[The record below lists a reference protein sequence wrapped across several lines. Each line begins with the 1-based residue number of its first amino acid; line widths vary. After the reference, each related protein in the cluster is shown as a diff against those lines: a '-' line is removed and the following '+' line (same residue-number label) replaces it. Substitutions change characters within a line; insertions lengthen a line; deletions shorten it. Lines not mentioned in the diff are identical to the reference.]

1 MRLPDALTQLAIL
14 GATSIVL
21 ANGRTIPIEHADW
34 LLDDRSS
41 ELQLHAREAW
51 VELRDLRGRLF
62 ARART
67 LWTALPELKSA
78 IG

>member
-21 ANGRTIPIEHADW
+21 ANGRTIPMEHADW

-41 ELQLHAREAW
+41 EFALHARAAW
-51 VELRDLRGRLF
+51 VDVIDARGRLF

-67 LWTALPELKSA
+67 LWSALPEPKRA
-78 IG
+78 TG